1 MSCPT
6 LKSIIKYIRH
16 PSITAKQDAYKVSSF
31 YFSTVEKLDVTR
43 GIKNLSKKKA
53 TQDDD
58 IPVKILKEN
67 INERN
72 VFVET
77 FAVFTI
83 MNNDL

>member
-1 MSCPT
+1 MR
-6 LKSIIKYIRH
+6 YIRH
-16 PSITAKQDAYKVSSF
+16 RSITAKQDAYKGSSF
-31 YFSTVEKLDVTR
+31 TFSTVEKLDVIR

-72 VFVET
+72 VFAET

>member
-1 MSCPT
+1 M
-6 LKSIIKYIRH
+6 KYIRH
-16 PSITAKQDAYKVSSF
+16 HSITAKQDAYKGSSF
-31 YFSTVEKLDVTR
+31 YFSTVEKLDVIR
-43 GIKNLSKKKA
+43 EIKNLSKKKA

-58 IPVKILKEN
+58 IPLKILKEN

-72 VFVET
+72 AFAET

>member
-1 MSCPT
+1 M
-6 LKSIIKYIRH
+6 KYIRH
-16 PSITAKQDAYKVSSF
+16 RSITAKQDAYKESSF
-31 YFSTVEKLDVTR
+31 TFSTVEKFDVIR
-43 GIKNLSKKKA
+43 GIKNLSKKNA
-53 TQDDD
+53 TQDDDD

-72 VFVET
+72 VFAET

>member
-1 MSCPT
+1 M
-6 LKSIIKYIRH
+6 KYIRH
-16 PSITAKQDAYKVSSF
+16 PSITAKQDAYKGSSF
-31 YFSTVEKLDVTR
+31 YFSTVEKLDVIR
-43 GIKNLSKKKA
+43 EIKNLSEKKA

-58 IPVKILKEN
+58 IPLKILKEN

-72 VFVET
+72 VFAET

>member
-1 MSCPT
+1 M
-6 LKSIIKYIRH
+6 KYIRH
-16 PSITAKQDAYKVSSF
+16 HSITAKQDAYKESSF
-31 YFSTVEKLDVTR
+31 YFSTVEKLDVIR
-43 GIKNLSKKKA
+43 EIKNLKIKKKA

-58 IPVKILKEN
+58 FPLKILKEN

-72 VFVET
+72 AFAET

>member
-1 MSCPT
+1 M
-6 LKSIIKYIRH
+6 KYIRH
-16 PSITAKQDAYKVSSF
+16 PSITAKQDAYKGSSF
-31 YFSTVEKLDVTR
+31 YFSTVEKLDVIR
-43 GIKNLSKKKA
+43 EIKNLKIKKKA

-58 IPVKILKEN
+58 IPLKILKEN

-72 VFVET
+72 AFAET

>member
-6 LKSIIKYIRH
+6 LKSIMKYIRH
-16 PSITAKQDAYKVSSF
+16 PSITAKQDAYKGSSF
-31 YFSTVEKLDVTR
+31 YFSTVEKLDVIR
-43 GIKNLSKKKA
+43 EIKNLSKKKA

-58 IPVKILKEN
+58 IPLKILKEN

-72 VFVET
+72 VFAET

>member
-6 LKSIIKYIRH
+6 LKSIMKYIRH
-16 PSITAKQDAYKVSSF
+16 PSITAKQDAYKGSSF

>member
-1 MSCPT
+1 M
-6 LKSIIKYIRH
+6 KYIRH
-16 PSITAKQDAYKVSSF
+16 HSITAKQDAYKGSSF
-31 YFSTVEKLDVTR
+31 YFSTVEKLDVIR
-43 GIKNLSKKKA
+43 EIKNLSKKKA

-58 IPVKILKEN
+58 IPLKILKEN

-72 VFVET
+72 VFAET

>member
-16 PSITAKQDAYKVSSF
+16 PSITAKQDAYKGSSF
-31 YFSTVEKLDVTR
+31 YFSTVEKLDVIR
-43 GIKNLSKKKA
+43 EIKNLSKKKA

-58 IPVKILKEN
+58 IPLKILKEN

-72 VFVET
+72 VFAET

>member
-16 PSITAKQDAYKVSSF
+16 PSINAKQDAYKGSSF
-31 YFSTVEKLDVTR
+31 YFSTVEKLDVIR

>member
-1 MSCPT
+1 M
-6 LKSIIKYIRH
+6 KYIRH
-16 PSITAKQDAYKVSSF
+16 PSITAKQDAYKGSSF
-31 YFSTVEKLDVTR
+31 YFSTVEKLDVIR
-43 GIKNLSKKKA
+43 EIKNLKIKKKA

-58 IPVKILKEN
+58 IPLKILKEN

-72 VFVET
+72 VFAET

>member
-1 MSCPT
+1 M
-6 LKSIIKYIRH
+6 KYIRH
-16 PSITAKQDAYKVSSF
+16 PSITAKQDAYKGSSF
-31 YFSTVEKLDVTR
+31 YFSTVEKLDVIR
-43 GIKNLSKKKA
+43 EIKNLSKKKA

-58 IPVKILKEN
+58 IPLKILKEN

-72 VFVET
+72 VFAET

>member
-1 MSCPT
+1 M
-6 LKSIIKYIRH
+6 KYIRH
-16 PSITAKQDAYKVSSF
+16 HSITAKQDAYKGSSF
-31 YFSTVEKLDVTR
+31 YFSTVEKLDVIR
-43 GIKNLSKKKA
+43 EIKNLKIKKKA

-58 IPVKILKEN
+58 IPLKILKEN

-72 VFVET
+72 AFAET